1 MSSSVEILLKLRIAQ
16 LEGKLL
22 LYESLVS
29 ELSRMESIQQ
39 VATNAKFRMNEILE
53 VWDEYRVQGA
63 EQ

>member
-1 MSSSVEILLKLRIAQ
+1 MASSVEILLKLRIAQ

>member
-1 MSSSVEILLKLRIAQ
+1 MASSVEILLKLRIAQ

-22 LYESLVS
+22 LYESLIS